1 MSLLDNKKRIVLK
14 ISGESL
20 KGQHSYG
27 FDPQVLRF
35 YAQEIAQAVG
45 CGLQIGIVVGG
56 GNFLR
61 GSQVSGN
68 GLSRL
73 TADHAGMLATIMNA
87 LIFRDFLE
95 AEGLNTALYS
105 SMAVEGICGGF
116 DHRLAKESY
125 KDAVVLF
132 AGGTGNPLVST
143 DTCAALRAIETEAD
157 LLVKITPVGG
167 LFEED
172 PKINPQAKLIPSIT
186 FEEVLQKSYKIMD
199 LAAFYLCKEHRMP
212 LAVTHLHSP
221 GSLISFFQDKPR
233 GTFIQ

>member
-1 MSLLDNKKRIVLK
+1 MSPKERKKRIVLK

-20 KGQHSYG
+20 KGSQTYG
-27 FDPQVLRF
+27 FDASILRF
-35 YAQEIAQAVG
+35 YAQEIAA
-45 CGLQIGIVVGG
+45 GLKYGLEIGIVLGG

-95 AEGLNTALYS
+95 DEGVKTALYS
-105 SMAVEGICGGF
+105 SMTVEGICGGF
-116 DHRLAKESY
+116 DHRAAKESY
-125 KDAVVLF
+125 KDSVVIF

-143 DTCAALRAIETEAD
+143 DTCAALRAIETDAD

-167 LFEED
+167 LFDSD
-172 PKINPQAKLIPSIT
+172 PKTNPDAKMISKIS
-186 FEEVLQKSYKIMD
+186 FEEVLRKSYKIMD
-199 LAAFYLCKEHRMP
+199 LAAFYLCKENQMA
-212 LAVTHLHSP
+212 LAVTHLDSP
-221 GSLISFFQDKPR
+221 GSLISFFEDEPR